1 MFQLIPVLS
10 LTFKNKGTVIMK
22 INRETFIRKSDLID
36 SPFFKLFA
44 KNYLDYLGNSNPTAK
59 QLAEIQALLSST
71 WIRQPICFDVRLS
84 EQEKQCIYL
93 SAQGKSLKE
102 ISALLKV
109 SIRRINYCR
118 QSIFQKLGC
127 KNITS
132 AIIVGLRFGVI
143 KAEHLLDEK

>member
-1 MFQLIPVLS
+1 
-10 LTFKNKGTVIMK
+10 MK
-22 INRETFIRKSDLID
+22 IKRDSFIRKNDLID

-44 KNYLDYLGNSNPTAK
+44 KNYLDYLGNSNPTPK
-59 QLAEIQALLSST
+59 QLTEMQALLSNT
-71 WIRQPICFDVRLS
+71 WIRQPIGFDVRLS

-93 SAQGKSLKE
+93 SAQGKTLKE
-102 ISALLKV
+102 IAALLKV
-109 SIRRINYCR
+109 STRRVNYCR

-143 KAEHLLDEK
+143 KAEHLLEEK